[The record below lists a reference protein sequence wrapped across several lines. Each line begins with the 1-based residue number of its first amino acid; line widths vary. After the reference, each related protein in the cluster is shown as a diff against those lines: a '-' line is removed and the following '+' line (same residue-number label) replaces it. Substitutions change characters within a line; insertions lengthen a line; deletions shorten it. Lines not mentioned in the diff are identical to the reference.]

1 MLRNK
6 RTHTRCVKI
15 IFGKF
20 SFSVLLN
27 ANGFLKKK
35 TICNGSDSWETM
47 FSTSINSIVNAK
59 ARNNVSNQVLE
70 RTLIQEKKSHGH
82 QFASFRF
89 VSWQFFL
96 ILLAIFP

>member
-1 MLRNK
+1 MLM
-6 RTHTRCVKI
+6 V
-15 IFGKF
+15 FW
-20 SFSVLLN
+20 
-27 ANGFLKKK
+27 KKK

-59 ARNNVSNQVLE
+59 ARNQTSRIKSSE